1 MKTYQD
7 FLKETTENNVP
18 VMDFVYQAIKDYQN
32 SDEYKDAL
40 IADEY
45 NRRRNRTIV
54 QYQKMLYT
62 ISGQAVP
69 DNFSANYKLCSN
81 FFHRFVTQENQY
93 LLGNG
98 VSWEDE
104 ATEDVLGDDFD
115 NQLQDAGEKALV
127 HRVSYGFWNKD
138 HLDVF
143 SALEFVPLWDEED
156 GSLKAGIRFWQI
168 EKTKPLR
175 ATFYELDGYTGF
187 IWRNG
192 EKGEILKEKS
202 AYIINFQQSVAD
214 GVEIMDGKNYPTFP
228 IIPLWAN
235 KNHQSEFVGMR
246 ENIDA
251 YDLIKSGF
259 ANDLDDASQ
268 IYWTLTNAGGMDDL
282 DLAKFVDRMKTVKAV
297 VLEDQAQ
304 AQSHTL
310 EVPFNARETSL
321 RIIREDLYEDAM
333 AIDTKNIA
341 NGAVTATQIKA
352 SYEPLNEKTDGYEY
366 CIIEFI
372 QEILALAGVEDNP
385 TFTRS
390 MIINTQ
396 ENIQVLLQSAQYLPQ
411 DYVTNKIL
419 EYLGDGDK
427 SEEILK
433 QMDLEDM
440 ERFGTYDSSKE
451 GNDEGADADEVE

>member
-7 FLKETTENNVP
+7 FLKETTENNVS
-18 VMDFVYQAIKDYQN
+18 VTDFVYQAIKDYQN

-54 QYQKMLYT
+54 QYQKLLYT
-62 ISGQAVP
+62 ISGQTVP

-115 NQLQDAGEKALV
+115 NKLQDAGEKALV

-192 EKGEILKEKS
+192 EKGDILKDKS

-282 DLAKFVDRMKTVKAV
+282 DLAKFVDRMKTLKAV

-310 EVPFNARETSL
+310 EVPYNARETSL

-372 QEILALAGVEDNP
+372 QEVLTLAGVEDNP

-396 ENIQVLLQSAQYLPQ
+396 ENIQILLQSAQYLPQ
-411 DYVTNKIL
+411 EYITKKIL

-427 SEEILK
+427 AEEILK

-440 ERFGTYDSSKE
+440 ERFGTY
-451 GNDEGADADEVE
+451 GGADADADADGNEG